1 MSLEHLEERL
11 EKAIEDV
18 EDALRAPA
26 PTRPST
32 A

>member
-18 EDALRAPA
+18 EEALRTLGAAPVGYI
-26 PTRPST
+26 
-32 A
+32 